1 MGEGYK
7 GQIETRHIKK
17 RIGKLHMTKHKN
29 VQKELHFIYEGK
41 HPLFCETEVRRALPE
56 GKPLVDA

>member
-1 MGEGYK
+1 
-7 GQIETRHIKK
+7 
-17 RIGKLHMTKHKN
+17 MTKHKN